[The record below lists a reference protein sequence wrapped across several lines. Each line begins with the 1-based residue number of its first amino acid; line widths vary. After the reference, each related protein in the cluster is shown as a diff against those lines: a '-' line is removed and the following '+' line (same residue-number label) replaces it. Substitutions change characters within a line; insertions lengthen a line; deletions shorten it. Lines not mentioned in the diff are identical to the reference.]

1 MRKLIK
7 NYELYDKY
15 NNIKEVWNARTFDGT
30 IPSKGGLY
38 DPLIFED
45 EQKSMGFIRIP
56 NRIISP
62 AIFGEFGTI
71 SSEFK
76 QVIAMNEKNPKYFI
90 ITDGK
95 LELSDDSVGNRG
107 ISWLYSVWDDID
119 LNLYKTDK
127 NKVFIKHLIDVGKH
141 AIFINR
147 IHVSPIVI
155 RPFQIKQGVAIKD
168 SLTELY
174 ESILL
179 MNNKNDKSGLS
190 NFLGNVGGITNFYQ
204 QIAQKI
210 FDHLFNI
217 YQGKGGIY
225 RTALSGHRV
234 DSTLNLVGGNSPIC
248 PINGIV
254 ISWHYLIV
262 LCDLLL
268 IGYFMRPENEDKRKA
283 LKLGNLM
290 NTKEFGDH
298 VLYIQKN
305 VHEYNAINKDNKSIW
320 IQALS
325 EINDEY
331 EITVKAVRN
340 PAFAEGAFIFRD
352 VIIETEEHSTIVFNG
367 TASAELGYDSDG
379 DMLSAKLIITDEAKK
394 ALYHVSVYSRKNWA
408 DLIDVTSQKK
418 TIADGALTGLY
429 NATK

>member
-1 MRKLIK
+1 MRKLIE
-7 NYELYDKY
+7 NYDEYDKKH
-15 NNIKEVWNARTFDGT
+15 NIREVWNSRTFDET
-30 IPSKGGLY
+30 TPSKGGLY
-38 DPLIFED
+38 DPLIFDD

-62 AIFGEFGTI
+62 AIFGEIGTI
-71 SSEFK
+71 SNVFK
-76 QVIAMNEKNPKYFI
+76 QATAMNDKNPKYFVVS
-90 ITDGK
+90 DGK
-95 LELSDDSVGNRG
+95 LELSDNSVGNRG
-107 ISWLYSVWDDID
+107 ISWLYSVWDEID
-119 LNLYKTDK
+119 LKNYETDK
-127 NKVFIKHLIDVGKH
+127 NKVFIKHLTEVGKH
-141 AIFINR
+141 SIFVNR
-147 IHVSPIVI
+147 IHVAPIVV
-155 RPFQIKQGVAIKD
+155 RPYQIKQGVAIKD

-179 MNNKNDKSGLS
+179 MNTKNDKSGLS
-190 NFLGNVGGITNFYQ
+190 NFLGNVGGIANFYQ
-204 QIAQKI
+204 QSAQNI

-217 YQGKGGIY
+217 YQGKGGVY

-248 PINGIV
+248 PINSVV

-262 LCDLLL
+262 LCDVLLV
-268 IGYFMRPENEDKRKA
+268 GYFMRPENEHKRDA

-290 NTKEFGDH
+290 NTKEFGNH
-298 VLYIQKN
+298 VMYIQKN

-320 IQALS
+320 IQALA
-325 EINDEY
+325 EINEQY
-331 EITVKAVRN
+331 ELSVKAVRN
-340 PAFAEGAFIFRD
+340 PAFAEGAFIFRN
-352 VIIETEEHSTIVFNG
+352 VIIETEEHSTLVFNG

-379 DMLSAKLIITDEAKK
+379 DMLSAKLIFTDEAKK
-394 ALYHVSVYSRKNWA
+394 ALYHVGVYSRKNWA